1 MTVPHF
7 LPEFFPEPEEFD
19 IDRYHAPR
27 NERRLDGA
35 YAPFGLGDHTCLG
48 AGIAEILQ
56 QRQHRIQPDAVCVDD
71 LDAPRVLAFLKDLEK
86 SSDNCPRSRNVR
98 LAAIRSFFRHVAATS
113 PLLLSLAQHVLAIP
127 MKRFDRNA
135 VGHLTREQI
144 QAISDAPGA
153 TTLAGQ
159 RDRLMLLL
167 LHNTGAQ
174 VSEIA
179 NLQVQDVRLESSS
192 CVHILGKGRKKRSA
206 PLWQESA
213 KILRQWLRR
222 ASVTPESPL
231 LPNARGTFISRSGVA
246 QRLRLAVA
254 RARRP
259 NTPLYDPIRVSPHI
273 IRHTTA
279 MHLLQSGVDLSMIAM
294 SLGHESI
301 QTTHQYLD
309 ADLEAKKK
317 ALAFLEPPRP
327 SHKRSLPVKPLMRFL
342 EDLGV

>member
-1 MTVPHF
+1 MNHPTTTRMLLGPLLQTYFCSYLISQRDLSPRTIRSYRDTFRLF
-7 LPEFFPEPEEFD
+7 LRF
-19 IDRYHAPR
+19 
-27 NERRLDGA
+27 L
-35 YAPFGLGDHTCLG
+35 
-48 AGIAEILQ
+48 

-86 SSDNCPRSRNVR
+86 SRDNCPRSRNAR
-98 LAAIRSFFRHVAATS
+98 LAAIRSFFRHVAATN
-113 PLLLSLAQHVLAIP
+113 PLLLSLAQRVLAIP

-135 VGHLTREQI
+135 VSHLTREQM
-144 QAISDAPGA
+144 QAVLDAPEA
-153 TTLAGQ
+153 TTFAGQ
-159 RDRLMLLL
+159 RDRLLLL
-167 LHNTGAQ
+167 LLYNTGAR

-192 CVHILGKGRKKRSA
+192 CVHILGKGRKKRSV
-206 PLWQESA
+206 PLWQETA
-213 KILRQWLRR
+213 KLLRQWLRR

-254 RARRP
+254 RAAAKHPAIRS
-259 NTPLYDPIRVSPHI
+259 IRVSPHT

-279 MHLLQSGVDLSMIAM
+279 VHLLQSGVDLSMIAM
-294 SLGHESI
+294 WLGHESI

-327 SHKRSLPVKPLMRFL
+327 SNKRSLPVKPLMRFL